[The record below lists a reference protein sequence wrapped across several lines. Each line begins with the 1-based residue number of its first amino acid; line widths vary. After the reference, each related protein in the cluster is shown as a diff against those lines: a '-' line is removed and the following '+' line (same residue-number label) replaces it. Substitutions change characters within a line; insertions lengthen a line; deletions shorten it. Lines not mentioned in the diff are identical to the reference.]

1 MEPWE
6 ADASPLPDPQH
17 CPPLPQR
24 QGHPGPP
31 GALGSPAGQLERL
44 LGARISLDEGPAV
57 AAWSSQLSPGGGST
71 VPALFG
77 HLHLGQSQ
85 TLGSGITEGQGRSA
99 SAQDTNPGPG
109 REGRGWT

>member
-99 SAQDTNPGPG
+99 SAQDTNPCPG
-109 REGRGWT
+109 REGSGWT

>member
-6 ADASPLPDPQH
+6 ADASPLPDPQQ

-24 QGHPGPP
+24 QVTRARPGLW
-31 GALGSPAGQLERL
+31 GGL

-71 VPALFG
+71 VPALFA

-85 TLGSGITEGQGRSA
+85 AFGSGITEGRGRSA
-99 SAQDTNPGPG
+99 SARDASPCPG
-109 REGRGWT
+109 REGSGWT